1 MHSTLARQIKKYLPG
16 INPEDPQWKDFF
28 KSVDDSYI
36 HFDDDRRLISRSL
49 DLSSKELVEVN
60 ERLAKEKARDDVI
73 LESIGEGLMVT
84 SANGMTGSLSGRYY
98 GPNAEE
104 VGGVYNLGGTAGTM
118 MGGFGGKR

>member
-1 MHSTLARQIKKYLPG
+1 MTATVIWSTTAPSITFSTTNTQVVGLTAP
-16 INPEDPQWKDFF
+16 
-28 KSVDDSYI
+28 
-36 HFDDDRRLISRSL
+36 
-49 DLSSKELVEVN
+49 SSTGTPNAGLN
-60 ERLAKEKARDDVI
+60 LNA
-73 LESIGEGLMVT
+73 SIGYPAGTNAFSGMVT